1 MNENL
6 PVACKT
12 EMTDAK
18 LKLLMCFPPTNYHPS
33 PQLLLKMTMLL
44 VLLFLLMGCGVAQ
57 SSKLVRVS
65 PLLFT
70 GEDTQEEEDCSA
82 AQPRKSSTSIP
93 LMHLQ
98 AKCSPFRNNDST
110 WLTAVLE
117 SIKGDEQRYRA
128 ITGAATTSFTTQ
140 EDAGVPLAVKNGEY
154 VINLG
159 FGTPKQSFY
168 TLLDTGSD
176 ITWIPCD
183 SGSLFDP
190 SRSSTYKYLTCSS
203 QTCQAF
209 GSTPTCGNYN
219 CSIKQTYGDG
229 SQVLVLLSTDSL
241 AVGSQS
247 MPGFI
252 FGCAKARTGLITS
265 TPGLVGFGRESFS
278 FVSQTANLFQKTF
291 SYCIPSSTSTGCL
304 ALGKSALSSS
314 ALQFTSLLTNSAN
327 PSFYYVGL
335 NGVSVG
341 EDRVAVPAM
350 GQSSG
355 KGTIIDSGTTITR
368 LAEPAYSSVRD
379 SFVRHLSKFSR
390 AASVSIFDACF
401 NFPSGDVEV
410 PQITLHFDN
419 NVDVPLPPT
428 NYLIRTSA
436 QGSVICLAL
445 AAPPKSSSGSGES
458 ILGNF
463 QQRNFRVVYDIPG
476 SRLGIA
482 PQSCKGC

>member
-1 MNENL
+1 
-6 PVACKT
+6 
-12 EMTDAK
+12 MTT
-18 LKLLMCFPPTNYHPS
+18 LHLFLI
-33 PQLLLKMTMLL
+33 LLLAS
-44 VLLFLLMGCGVAQ
+44 GVAQ
-57 SSKLVRVS
+57 SRKTVKVS
-65 PLLFT
+65 PLLFS
-70 GEDTQEEEDCSA
+70 GEDTQEEEEDCSA

-93 LMHLQ
+93 LMHVQ
-98 AKCSPFRNNDST
+98 AKCSPFRNKKST
-110 WLTAVLE
+110 WLTTLLE

-128 ITGAATTSFTTQ
+128 ITGAATSFTTQ
-140 EDAGVPLAVKNGEY
+140 EDADVPLTVKNGDY

-159 FGTPKQSFY
+159 FGSPQQNLY
-168 TLLDTGSD
+168 TLVDTGSD

-183 SGSLFDP
+183 SGDVFDP
-190 SRSSTYKYLTCSS
+190 SKSSTFKYLSCSS
-203 QTCQAF
+203 ETCQAL
-209 GSTPTCGNYN
+209 GSTQTCGNYN
-219 CSIKQTYGDG
+219 CSITQTYGDG
-229 SQVLVLLSTDSL
+229 SQVTQLLSTDSL

-247 MPGFI
+247 MPEFV
-252 FGCAKARTGLITS
+252 FGCAKSRRGLITS
-265 TPGLVGFGRESFS
+265 APGLVGFGRESIS

-314 ALQFTSLLTNSAN
+314 GLQFTSLLTNSAN

-341 EDRVAVPAM
+341 KDRVAVAAM
-350 GQSSG
+350 EQSSG

-368 LAEPAYSSVRD
+368 LAEPVYSSVRD
-379 SFVRHLSKFSR
+379 SFVRHLSKLSR

-410 PQITLHFDN
+410 PQITLHFDK

-445 AAPPKSSSGSGES
+445 AAPPKSSSGSGVS

-463 QQRNFRVVYDIPG
+463 QQRNFRVVYDTAG

-482 PQSCKGC
+482 PETCKGC

>member
-1 MNENL
+1 
-6 PVACKT
+6 
-12 EMTDAK
+12 MTWIK
-18 LKLLMCFPPTNYHPS
+18 FR
-33 PQLLLKMTMLL
+33 
-44 VLLFLLMGCGVAQ
+44 G
-57 SSKLVRVS
+57 SSTF

-110 WLTAVLE
+110 WLT
-117 SIKGDEQRYRA
+117 S
-128 ITGAATTSFTTQ
+128 
-140 EDAGVPLAVKNGEY
+140 DAGVPLAVKNGEY

-183 SGSLFDP
+183 SGNLFDP

-203 QTCQAF
+203 KTCQAF

-219 CSIKQTYGDG
+219 CSIRQTYGDG

-241 AVGSQS
+241 AVDSQS

-314 ALQFTSLLTNSAN
+314 GLQFTSLLTNSAN

-379 SFVRHLSKFSR
+379 SFVRHLSKYSR
-390 AASVSIFDACF
+390 AASFSIFDACF

-428 NYLIRTSA
+428 NYLIRESA
-436 QGSVICLAL
+436 QGSVIC
-445 AAPPKSSSGSGES
+445 
-458 ILGNF
+458 
-463 QQRNFRVVYDIPG
+463 
-476 SRLGIA
+476 
-482 PQSCKGC
+482 